1 MDKILSE
8 KIKVLSFLCTVMVV
22 FRHGLNLQA
31 FGLSVYGT
39 SYVAFIENGVSKLTE
54 VAVPYFFIVSGYFFF
69 RHAYYG
75 KGEYAVMLRKKI
87 RTLFV
92 PFLFWNIV
100 GIIPLMLMGQF
111 VFEETPWRYAFQ
123 LLNSDWNG
131 VLWYIRDIMTFMLLV
146 PLYAWIFVLNNR
158 WLYIAVFVLLF
169 MNWLPVDCGWMSS
182 EGMLFFFLGGML
194 QKNDV
199 LLGKRMPV
207 AVFASI
213 GVVWIISCFF
223 FPFYWPIHRYNT
235 LLGLAVLWQLFHYL
249 PKKSISWML
258 SVSVYSFFIYV
269 MHAFIV
275 RGMKVG
281 VAHFFFGNDVA
292 ALLSYIMLPLITVG
306 IALYAGKVFN
316 KYLPTFFSIVMGG
329 RG

>member
-22 FRHGLNLQA
+22 FRHGLNLNA
-31 FGLSVYGT
+31 FGLDSYGP

-54 VAVPYFFIVSGYFFF
+54 VAVPYFFMVSGYFFF
-69 RHAYYG
+69 RYTYYG
-75 KGEYAVMLRKKI
+75 KGEYSAMLRKKG
-87 RTLFV
+87 RTLFI

-111 VFEETPWRYAFQ
+111 VFEEYSWRYLLQ
-123 LLNSDWNG
+123 LLNSNWNG
-131 VLWYIRDIMTFMLLV
+131 VLWYVRDIMTFMLLV

-158 WLYIAVFVLLF
+158 WLYLAVFVLLF
-169 MNWLPVDCGWMSS
+169 MNWLPVDCGWMST
-182 EGMLFFFLGGML
+182 EGMFFFFLGGL
-194 QKNDV
+194 LLKNDV
-199 LLGKRMPV
+199 LLSKRMPV
-207 AVFASI
+207 GVLALI
-213 GVVWIISCFF
+213 GIMWIISCFF

-235 LLGLAVLWQLFHYL
+235 LLGLVIIWQLFHYI
-249 PKKSISWML
+249 PQKYTSWML
-258 SVSVYSFFIYV
+258 SMSAYSFFIYV
-269 MHAFIV
+269 VHAFIV

-281 VAHFFFGNDVA
+281 VAHCFFGNEVA
-292 ALLSYIMLPLITVG
+292 ALFSYIMLPLLTVG
-306 IALYAGKVFN
+306 VALYAGKVLN

>member
-39 SYVAFIENGVSKLTE
+39 SYVAIIENGVSKLTE
-54 VAVPYFFIVSGYFFF
+54 VAVPYFFMVSGYFFF
-69 RHAYYG
+69 RCSYYG
-75 KGEYAVMLRKKI
+75 KGEYSAMLRKKA

-92 PFLFWNIV
+92 PFLFWNVV

-111 VFEETPWRYAFQ
+111 VFETDPWRYVLQ
-123 LLNSDWNG
+123 ILNSDWNG
-131 VLWYIRDIMTFMLLV
+131 VLWYVRDIMTFMLLV

-158 WLYIAVFVLLF
+158 WLYMAVFVVLF
-169 MNWLPVDCGWMSS
+169 INWLPIECGWMSS

-194 QKNDV
+194 QKNDI
-199 LLGKRMPV
+199 LLSKRMPT
-207 AVFASI
+207 I
-213 GVVWIISCFF
+213 GLILFGIAWIISCFF

-235 LLGLAVLWQLFHYL
+235 LLGLVVFWQLFHYL
-249 PKKSISWML
+249 PNKCISWML
-258 SVSVYSFFIYV
+258 NVSAYSFFIYV
-269 MHAFIV
+269 VHAFIV

-281 VAHFFFGNDVA
+281 VAHFFFGSDVA
-292 ALLSYIMLPLITVG
+292 ALLACVMLPLLTIG
-306 IALYAGKVFN
+306 LALYVGRVLN
-316 KYLPTFFSIVMGG
+316 KYLPTFFSVVTGG

>member
-39 SYVAFIENGVSKLTE
+39 SYVAIIENGVSKLTE
-54 VAVPYFFIVSGYFFF
+54 VAVPYFFMVSGYFFF
-69 RHAYYG
+69 RCSYYG
-75 KGEYAVMLRKKI
+75 KGEYSAMLRKKA

-92 PFLFWNIV
+92 PFLFWNVV

-111 VFEETPWRYAFQ
+111 VFETDPWRYVLQ
-123 LLNSDWNG
+123 ILNSDWNG
-131 VLWYIRDIMTFMLLV
+131 VLWYVRDIMTFMLLV

-158 WLYIAVFVLLF
+158 WLYMAVFVVLF
-169 MNWLPVDCGWMSS
+169 INWLPIECGWMSS

-194 QKNDV
+194 QKNDI
-199 LLGKRMPV
+199 LLSKRMPT
-207 AVFASI
+207 I
-213 GVVWIISCFF
+213 GLILFGIAWIISCFF

-235 LLGLAVLWQLFHYL
+235 LLGLVVFWQLFHYL
-249 PKKSISWML
+249 PNKCISWML
-258 SVSVYSFFIYV
+258 NVSAYSFFIYV
-269 MHAFIV
+269 VHAFIV
-275 RGMKVG
+275 RGMKAG
-281 VAHFFFGNDVA
+281 VAHFFFGSDVA
-292 ALLSYIMLPLITVG
+292 ALLACVMLPLLTIG
-306 IALYAGKVFN
+306 LALYVGRVLN
-316 KYLPTFFSIVMGG
+316 KYLPTFFSVVTGG